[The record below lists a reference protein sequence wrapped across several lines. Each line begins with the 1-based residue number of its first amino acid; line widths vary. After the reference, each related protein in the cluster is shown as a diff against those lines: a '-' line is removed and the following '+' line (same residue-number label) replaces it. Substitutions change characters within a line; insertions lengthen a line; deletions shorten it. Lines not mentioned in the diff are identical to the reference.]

1 MSSTDRAL
9 FSITLSGITYSPT
22 AVDGDCVVDDNDD
35 GVKDDDVEEDN
46 DGDVERIADDGSI
59 PAFTA
64 VGVVDGRSMGV
75 GDLTNAK

>member
-1 MSSTDRAL
+1 M
-9 FSITLSGITYSPT
+9 
-22 AVDGDCVVDDNDD
+22 DGDCVVDDNED

-64 VGVVDGRSMGV
+64 VGVVDDRYDRSMGV